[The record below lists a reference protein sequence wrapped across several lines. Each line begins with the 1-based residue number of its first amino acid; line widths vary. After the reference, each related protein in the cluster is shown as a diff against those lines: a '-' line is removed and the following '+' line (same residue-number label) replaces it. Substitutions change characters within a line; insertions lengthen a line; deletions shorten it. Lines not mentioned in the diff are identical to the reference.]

1 MQGIRDRDVS
11 YFIRRDEVTA
21 SRMQALAGM
30 TEQSNIPAAAT
41 RAIREL
47 CVGGEWACAHGDFAG
62 LRHVAIRLA
71 GYMSEPDRDE
81 LVALATACIGDPSG
95 AALRWNRLQRK
106 LHA

>member
-1 MQGIRDRDVS
+1 
-11 YFIRRDEVTA
+11 
-21 SRMQALAGM
+21 MQALAGM
-30 TEQSNIPAAAT
+30 TEPSKIPAAAT

-71 GYMSEPDRDE
+71 GYMVEPDRDE
-81 LVALATACIGDPSG
+81 LVALAKACIGQPTV
-95 AALRWNRLQRK
+95 AAIMWNRLQGK